1 VLPRHDHH
9 WSHSGLVSSFLILES
24 VLEELKELSDILTV
38 RLIKVIRNTIILGS
52 QQRYLKT
59 TEQYCSGSLESA
71 ASFQSMAAQVYS
83 GLIEEVL

>member
-1 VLPRHDHH
+1 LISRIH

-38 RLIKVIRNTIILGS
+38 GLIKVIRNTIILGS